1 MANSRFEYVRGFE
14 RHDALLP
21 LCWIGV
27 RVDGKGFHRFADSH
41 AFEKPNDARA
51 LRVMND
57 AALAVLEAFPDAVLG
72 FGESD
77 EYSFVLKKVRAR
89 AAKDHSACRRRACPR
104 SPSRAHSR
112 RLHAR
117 AGGRRMPSQD
127 TTLYGRR
134 EAKIVSVITSLFTAS
149 YVMAWPRHFGDA
161 PLLSA
166 PVFDGRAVAYPSDA
180 VLRDYLAWRQADTH
194 INNQYNTVFWALV
207 DKGGETPAKA
217 QAMIKVREGA
227 GGRERRRRAAPAS
240 AQARPLRA
248 QRSRVWALGAPAR
261 ARGADAR
268 RAWRWRPP
276 RGATQR
282 GRTKRSS
289 SASASTT
296 RSYRL

>member
-21 LCWIGV
+21 LCWIVV
-27 RVDGKGFHRFADSH
+27 RVDGKGFHRFADAH

-104 SPSRAHSR
+104 PPSRAHSR
-112 RLHAR
+112 RSHAR

-248 QRSRVWALGAPAR
+248 
-261 ARGADAR
+261 
-268 RAWRWRPP
+268 
-276 RGATQR
+276 
-282 GRTKRSS
+282 
-289 SASASTT
+289 
-296 RSYRL
+296 